1 MIFSSSRRHSEVN
14 SSCHSRLV
22 HDSREELQHNQG
34 MAAAIPCHN
43 GPPPLNC
50 CFPLSSTKEACM
62 PKISPYS
69 VCLVPC
75 ITPSQ
80 ASTVQIVPVWFPG
93 RPPS

>member
-1 MIFSSSRRHSEVN
+1 
-14 SSCHSRLV
+14 
-22 HDSREELQHNQG
+22 
-34 MAAAIPCHN
+34 
-43 GPPPLNC
+43 LNC